1 MLHDVIRRLPN
12 ARPELRGKISKAIG
26 AAQQVLWGITAKM
39 CVDYVAAWQRD
50 LERWD
55 KRLANLPG
63 ASSIEDG
70 LGIAGIR

>member
-1 MLHDVIRRLPN
+1 M
-12 ARPELRGKISKAIG
+12 
-26 AAQQVLWGITAKM
+26 LWGISAKM
-39 CVDYVAAWQRD
+39 CVDYVDAWHRD

-63 ASSIEDG
+63 ASSIEDA